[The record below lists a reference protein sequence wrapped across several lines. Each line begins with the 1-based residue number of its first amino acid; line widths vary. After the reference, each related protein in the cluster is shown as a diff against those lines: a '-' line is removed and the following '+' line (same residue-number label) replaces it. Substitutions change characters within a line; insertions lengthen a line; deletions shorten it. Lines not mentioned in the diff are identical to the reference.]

1 MYVGTAPTNKHN
13 AGNTPG
19 MKKKKKN
26 RGKSRNAIMTY
37 GLSSDKENASNR
49 KQEEADASVGKQS
62 VALPAG
68 SPEPAHSTAPTA
80 ASARATG
87 SWLQTL
93 GLATLAAPAEL
104 AEEQEAAA
112 DEEEGEPAAAAAA
125 AAMDGKS
132 VSAAVAAAAEE
143 EEEEEEEQQQQQQE
157 EADVAEAAEVHEPP
171 QFRYASTMPET
182 FNGSVVVLDFASST
196 AGQTTAHAVSFR
208 PARASL
214 RSRRHWTGQ
223 RPTVT
228 RLALNPECT
237 DYGSELVVVPPSP
250 AAPAPLEA
258 EEEEFCEAGVYDCG
272 LAIGTFFRRL
282 FRLP

>member
-125 AAMDGKS
+125 AMDGKS

-143 EEEEEEEQQQQQQE
+143 EEEEEEQQQQQQQE

>member
-125 AAMDGKS
+125 AMDGKS
-132 VSAAVAAAAEE
+132 VSAACELL
-143 EEEEEEEQQQQQQE
+143 
-157 EADVAEAAEVHEPP
+157 
-171 QFRYASTMPET
+171 
-182 FNGSVVVLDFASST
+182 SV
-196 AGQTTAHAVSFR
+196 
-208 PARASL
+208 
-214 RSRRHWTGQ
+214 
-223 RPTVT
+223 
-228 RLALNPECT
+228 
-237 DYGSELVVVPPSP
+237 
-250 AAPAPLEA
+250 
-258 EEEEFCEAGVYDCG
+258 
-272 LAIGTFFRRL
+272 I
-282 FRLP
+282 